1 MDAVVAFIANG
12 EATKPVEPG
21 ERALDD
27 PAEHAK
33 AAAVGRAATAEDR
46 NNAVG
51 GEAITMWLRIVATVA
66 LQDVGPSANGGQVRD
81 QGVDV
86 GDVVDV
92 RGRDMRHQRHPARI
106 GHDVVFGP
114 RLAAIGWVR
123 SSFFPPRIARTDP
136 LSTTVQRWS
145 SRPRRRSSARR
156 VSCKRCQT
164 PARSHSTKRRQH
176 VLPEPHPI
184 SHGNICHGNPPRS
197 TNRMPVSAAR
207 SETRGRPP
215 RRRARRRGFGSNGS
229 RRAHSASSKRGC
241 AMRDPTKSTAQVQEI
256 SQRF

>member
-46 NNAVG
+46 NNAAG

-66 LQDVGPSANGGQVRD
+66 LQDVGPSARPPAASANGGQVRD
-81 QGVDV
+81 QGVEV

-123 SSFFPPRIARTDP
+123 SSFF
-136 LSTTVQRWS
+136 
-145 SRPRRRSSARR
+145 
-156 VSCKRCQT
+156 
-164 PARSHSTKRRQH
+164 
-176 VLPEPHPI
+176 
-184 SHGNICHGNPPRS
+184 PPRS

-241 AMRDPTKSTAQVQEI
+241 AMRDRTKSTAQVQEI

>member
-21 ERALDD
+21 ERALYD

-46 NNAVG
+46 NNAAG

-66 LQDVGPSANGGQVRD
+66 LPDVGPSARPPAASANGGQVRD
-81 QGVDV
+81 RGVEV

-92 RGRDMRHQRHPARI
+92 RGRDMRQQRHPARI
-106 GHDVVFGP
+106 GHGVAFGP
-114 RLAAIGWVR
+114 RLAAIGWVQ

-156 VSCKRCQT
+156 VSCKRRQT
-164 PARSHSTKRRQH
+164 PACFPLHQASPAR
-176 VLPEPHPI
+176 
-184 SHGNICHGNPPRS
+184 
-197 TNRMPVSAAR
+197 AA
-207 SETRGRPP
+207 
-215 RRRARRRGFGSNGS
+215 
-229 RRAHSASSKRGC
+229 
-241 AMRDPTKSTAQVQEI
+241 
-256 SQRF
+256 